1 MDARAQVHQQKTEV
15 MQNLLALM
23 VSADASAEQR
33 TQAKNSLRRIG
44 DETLVEPLGRMME
57 ESDEDIIVSDCSE
70 VLGFLPVTA
79 EVRTSLVRLL
89 WHDSPDVRKVVM
101 QSLARVGNK
110 DVAAVLAVLIAD
122 CKDTAANNIFDGA
135 DETLAKR
142 TRNAIL
148 GRPLN

>member
-1 MDARAQVHQQKTEV
+1 MDARAQVRQQKTEV
-15 MQNLLALM
+15 VQNLLALM
-23 VSADASAEQR
+23 VSVDATPEQR
-33 TQAKNSLRRIG
+33 LQAKNSLRRIG
-44 DETLVEPLGRMME
+44 DMTLVEPLGQVLE
-57 ESDEDIIVSDCSE
+57 ESDEDVVVSDCSE

-79 EVRTSLVRLL
+79 AVRMSLVKLL
-89 WHDSPDVRKVVM
+89 WHDSPEVRKTAM

-122 CKDTAANNIFDGA
+122 CKDAANIFDA
-135 DETLAKR
+135 DDEILAKR

>member
-1 MDARAQVHQQKTEV
+1 MDARAQVQQQKTEV

-23 VSADASAEQR
+23 VSTDVSPEQR
-33 TQAKNSLRRIG
+33 SQAKSSLRRIG
-44 DETLVEPLGRMME
+44 DETLVEPLGRIVE
-57 ESDEDIIVSDCSE
+57 ESDEDVIVSDCSE

-79 EVRTSLVRLL
+79 EVRSSLVRLL
-89 WHDSPDVRKVVM
+89 WHDSPDVRRTAM
-101 QSLARVGNK
+101 RSLAHVGNK

-122 CKDTAANNIFDGA
+122 SKDAANIFDA
-135 DETLAKR
+135 TDETLAKR